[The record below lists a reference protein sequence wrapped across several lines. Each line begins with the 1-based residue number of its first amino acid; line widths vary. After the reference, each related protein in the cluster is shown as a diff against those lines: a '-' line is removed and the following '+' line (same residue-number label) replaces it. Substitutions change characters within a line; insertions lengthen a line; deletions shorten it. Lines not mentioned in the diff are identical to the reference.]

1 VDSDIEITLESNPD
15 DLTLSQIQK
24 LKQTAVNRLSIG
36 IQSFQNEQL
45 KLMNRR
51 HNSAQAIAC
60 VKDAQ
65 DAGFSNISTD
75 LIYGLPNLSMEI
87 WEHDLN
93 QMLQLNIQHLSAYHL
108 TYEEGTV
115 FDTMLKKGALKP
127 ITEQNSVNQFNALI
141 NWAKANGFEHY
152 EISNFAKT
160 GYYSKHNTSY
170 WQQEKYLGIGP
181 SAHSY
186 SINTRSWNVA
196 NLGKYLAGI
205 EKGQPYFESETLSE
219 IDKYNEFLMTWMRT
233 RWGVNLK
240 KVSEIFGSHKE
251 KNLVQALQPFIKS
264 GSVYLKNENVILSD
278 EGVFISDLIL
288 ADLMLIE

>member
-1 VDSDIEITLESNPD
+1 
-15 DLTLSQIQK
+15 
-24 LKQTAVNRLSIG
+24 
-36 IQSFQNEQL
+36 
-45 KLMNRR
+45 MNLR

>member
-1 VDSDIEITLESNPD
+1 
-15 DLTLSQIQK
+15 
-24 LKQTAVNRLSIG
+24 
-36 IQSFQNEQL
+36 
-45 KLMNRR
+45 
-51 HNSAQAIAC
+51 
-60 VKDAQ
+60 
-65 DAGFSNISTD
+65 
-75 LIYGLPNLSMEI
+75 
-87 WEHDLN
+87 
-93 QMLQLNIQHLSAYHL
+93 
-108 TYEEGTV
+108 
-115 FDTMLKKGALKP
+115 
-127 ITEQNSVNQFNALI
+127 
-141 NWAKANGFEHY
+141 
-152 EISNFAKT
+152 
-160 GYYSKHNTSY
+160 
-170 WQQEKYLGIGP
+170 
-181 SAHSY
+181 
-186 SINTRSWNVA
+186 VA